1 MTRIAI
7 LDYGMGNL
15 RSVGK
20 ALEHVGA
27 EPFLTSEH
35 ARVREADGIVLPG
48 VGAMPK
54 AMERVRDLKLDQLL
68 RERVEA
74 EVPVIGLC
82 MGMQLL
88 FDSTTEMGGA
98 EGIGLLRGPVEALDA
113 PGLKVPQIGWN
124 PVSWR
129 RESPLNEGLPAPC
142 AFYHANS
149 FAPRPDGRGRGAR
162 HRRLRKRVRE
172 RGGAGAGVRAPVAPG
187 EVRPGRPAAAEEL
200 RLARRMI
207 LLPAVDIRDGKAV
220 RLRQGHFDDET
231 VYADDPLE
239 AARSFVEAGARFLH
253 IVDLDGAREGE
264 PANLHHV
271 ERITSELDVPVEL
284 GGGLRS
290 IASIRRALAAGASRV
305 VLGTAAFT
313 DPDLLDEALSAFTSR
328 ILVGVD
334 VRGGKVS
341 VAGWTRETQMRGED
355 AIRRMQRQG
364 VTRFVYTNVD
374 RDGMLEG
381 PDLDEVQARRPK
393 PCAGASST
401 PAGSAR
407 STTCAP
413 WARCGS

>member
-1 MTRIAI
+1 LTRIAI

-27 EPFLTSEH
+27 EPFLTSEP

-124 PVSWR
+124 PVAWR

-149 FAPRPDGRGRGAR
+149 FAPRPD
-162 HRRLRKRVRE
+162 
-172 RGGAGAGVRAPVAPG
+172 
-187 EVRPGRPAAAEEL
+187 
-200 RLARRMI
+200 
-207 LLPAVDIRDGKAV
+207 D
-220 RLRQGHFDDET
+220 Q
-231 VYADDPLE
+231 E
-239 AARSFVEAGARFLH
+239 A
-253 IVDLDGAREGE
+253 
-264 PANLHHV
+264 
-271 ERITSELDVPVEL
+271 
-284 GGGLRS
+284 
-290 IASIRRALAAGASRV
+290 
-305 VLGTAAFT
+305 VLGTAEYGTEF
-313 DPDLLDEALSAFTSR
+313 
-328 ILVGVD
+328 
-334 VRGGKVS
+334 VS
-341 VAGWTRETQMRGED
+341 VVERAPVYGLQSHPEKSGSDGLRLLKNFVSLAG
-355 AIRRMQRQG
+355 
-364 VTRFVYTNVD
+364 
-374 RDGMLEG
+374 
-381 PDLDEVQARRPK
+381 
-393 PCAGASST
+393 
-401 PAGSAR
+401 
-407 STTCAP
+407 
-413 WARCGS
+413 

>member
-1 MTRIAI
+1 LTRIAI

-68 RERVEA
+68 RERVQA

-98 EGIGLLRGPVEALDA
+98 EGVGLLPGPVEALDA

-149 FAPRPDGRGRGAR
+149 FAPRPND
-162 HRRLRKRVRE
+162 
-172 RGGAGAGVRAPVAPG
+172 
-187 EVRPGRPAAAEEL
+187 PAA
-200 RLARRMI
+200 
-207 LLPAVDIRDGKAV
+207 
-220 RLRQGHFDDET
+220 
-231 VYADDPLE
+231 
-239 AARSFVEAGARFLH
+239 
-253 IVDLDGAREGE
+253 
-264 PANLHHV
+264 
-271 ERITSELDVPVEL
+271 
-284 GGGLRS
+284 
-290 IASIRRALAAGASRV
+290 
-305 VLGTAAFT
+305 VLGTADYGSEF
-313 DPDLLDEALSAFTSR
+313 
-328 ILVGVD
+328 
-334 VRGGKVS
+334 VS
-341 VAGWTRETQMRGED
+341 VVERAPVYGLQSHPEKSGLDGLRLLKN
-355 AIRRMQRQG
+355 
-364 VTRFVYTNVD
+364 FVSLATS
-374 RDGMLEG
+374 
-381 PDLDEVQARRPK
+381 P
-393 PCAGASST
+393 
-401 PAGSAR
+401 
-407 STTCAP
+407 
-413 WARCGS
+413 